1 MKVKLLIALVV
12 VSLVL
17 IGNSF
22 VYACGGGCGC
32 GANKAVGQET
42 TGKLIAIEVGNKV
55 CPVMG
60 GEIIEGRSVK
70 VEYEG
75 KLYNLCCSGCISVFK
90 DDPNKYIEKIK
101 ENEKNIYQ
109 QGICS
114 DIQNCNG

>member
-1 MKVKLLIALVV
+1 MINKLLIVLGVV
-12 VSLVL
+12 VLVL
-17 IGNSF
+17 MGHSI

-42 TGKLIAIEVGNKV
+42 TGKSTAIEVGNKV

-101 ENEKNIYQ
+101 ENEK
-109 QGICS
+109 ICYL
-114 DIQNCNG
+114 QNPTLV